1 MVQWLRL
8 RTLNAED
15 PGWIPGQG
23 TLSHTLQLRIHTPQ
37 FKMLHAATEVRPG
50 AAEVEKEGHSNGC
63 EVVSPVFFFFLTMPR
78 VLFGASLGA
87 AQMIKNLPA
96 MWETWV

>member
-1 MVQWLRL
+1 MGPRDLAGGSVAKTSHSQCRGSRL
-8 RTLNAED
+8 D
-15 PGWIPGQG
+15 PWSGNYIP
-23 TLSHTLQLRIHTPQ
+23 
-37 FKMLHAATEVRPG
+37 HAATEVRPG